1 MKNFYNNKK
10 LKPFTKYIAIYIG
23 QLDINLNLWQIG
35 GIRAVTQENIYLE
48 I

>member
-1 MKNFYNNKK
+1 MKNSYSNKK
-10 LKPFTKYIAIYIG
+10 LKPFTKIYIG
-23 QLDINLNLWQIG
+23 QLDINMNLWQIG